1 MEQQVLTAQEAAKVL
16 NVSLSTIYNLRDR
29 GTLPQIKDLPGVRFA
44 VKDVMAIIGV
54 DALSYSPTAMRK
66 LKQELKAKEERIK
79 VLEATLKGTA
89 SSILDALK
97 RNGI

>member
-44 VKDVMAIIGV
+44 TKDVLSIVGV
-54 DALSYSPTAMRK
+54 DALGYSPRAM
-66 LKQELKAKEERIK
+66 QELQRELVAKDERIK
-79 VLEATLKGTA
+79 ALEATLKGTA
-89 SSILDALK
+89 SSILDAL
-97 RNGI
+97 RREGI